1 MWEDEHLRLGH
12 RRKGIQGIFFYRMK
26 EIEMETEAK
35 VQRREGEGLT
45 DPTQLCPT
53 EVEVKSAVVGRK

>member
-1 MWEDEHLRLGH
+1 
-12 RRKGIQGIFFYRMK
+12 MK

-53 EVEVKSAVVGRK
+53 EVEVTSAVVGRK